1 MSFRHAAREQLA
13 KTLQVLKIA
22 AEPVTP
28 VPTHLNTS
36 TYWIVGIVV
45 ICVIKFN
52 YLL

>member
-1 MSFRHAAREQLA
+1 MSFRRAAREELP

-28 VPTHLNTS
+28 VPTHLNAF
-36 TYWIVGIVV
+36 TYWIVGIVAT
-45 ICVIKFN
+45 CVIKFN